1 MRPQNQFLT
10 CTGLSAPTAEIW
22 PPEAN
27 SPHPG
32 ELEKAVQ
39 EPTQVCKRT
48 GSSKTLA
55 MVCGSFLLL
64 HFMLC
69 VKVRMGLTCLFPT
82 SHNGCHELLLEV
94 LSLCPVLQHQR
105 VVLHLPGPH

>member
-1 MRPQNQFLT
+1 MRPQNQLLT

-48 GSSKTLA
+48 GSSKSFSHGLWKLFTPPFHA
-55 MVCGSFLLL
+55 VCEGEDGAYLP
-64 HFMLC
+64 
-69 VKVRMGLTCLFPT
+69 V
-82 SHNGCHELLLEV
+82 SHITQW
-94 LSLCPVLQHQR
+94 LS
-105 VVLHLPGPH
+105 